1 MDDSFADL
9 GVAPFFIERLA
20 ERAVVKPTTIQS
32 IVMPRL
38 IQGGNLI
45 FSSATG
51 TGKTFAY
58 LIPLLQRLLETPHE
72 DGGKPSPLM
81 LICAPTYELCSQIK
95 HELDFLLNPGD
106 TRTAAGAAY
115 GACGN
120 GPLLAGLSLIT
131 SSLLIGSANMGR
143 QIDALKKERPLVIV
157 GNPGRLLQLE
167 RMGKL
172 GLNRLRY
179 LVLDEGDRLFQDD
192 LLPETRELMEK
203 LPEERF
209 STACSA
215 TMPAKAR
222 ERLIPFM
229 GREPSFTEADGLD
242 ILRKAIEHWAFFSE
256 ERRKIASLR
265 SLIAALN
272 PKKTLVFTGRGGGI
286 GNIVS
291 QLQYHHIAAA
301 GISGGMDRKN
311 RKKSLDDFRSG
322 RVKVLVASDL
332 ASRGLDIAG
341 IDLAAALD
349 VPADR
354 EAYLHRAGRTGRAG
368 KRGIMASIG
377 DEEEMRRL
385 ALLEKKL
392 GIVVYPKVLY
402 RGKVIAADSQ

>member
-1 MDDSFADL
+1 MDDSFAGL
-9 GVAPFFIERLA
+9 GIAPFFIERLA
-20 ERAVVKPTTIQS
+20 ERAIVEPTEIQRM
-32 IVMPRL
+32 VMPRL
-38 IQGGNLI
+38 IQGGNLL

-58 LIPLLQRLLETPHE
+58 LIPLLQRFILCG
-72 DGGKPSPLM
+72 DAPSAGPLV

-95 HELDFLLNPGD
+95 HELDFLLN
-106 TRTAAGAAY
+106 AAQPVPMPR
-115 GACGN
+115 
-120 GPLLAGLSLIT
+120 PLGLSLPFKLT
-131 SSLLIGSANMGR
+131 SSLLIGSANISR
-143 QIDALKKERPLVIV
+143 QIDALKRERPLVVI

-172 GLNRLRY
+172 RFNRLRCV
-179 LVLDEGDRLFQDD
+179 VLDEGDRLVQDD
-192 LLPETRELMEK
+192 LLPETGELMEK

-209 STACSA
+209 GTACSA
-215 TMPAKAR
+215 TMSAKAR
-222 ERLIPFM
+222 DRLSPFM
-229 GREPSFTEADGLD
+229 GREPSFIEAAGLD
-242 ILRKAIEHWAFFSE
+242 ILKNAIEHWAFLSE
-256 ERRKIASLR
+256 DRRKIATLR
-265 SLIAALN
+265 SLIAVLD
-272 PKKTLVFTGRGGGI
+272 PKKALVFTGRGGQI

-301 GISGGMDRKN
+301 GIYGGMDRKN

-349 VPADR
+349 VPDDR

-392 GIVVYPKVLY
+392 GIAVYPKVLY
-402 RGKVIAADSQ
+402 RGKVIAADL